1 MSANAI
7 DATSRLVS
15 RYKEGL
21 IEHAAVIISSLAVL
35 ISAFALLF
43 GGIAMYIAYDDL
55 AKWERSYKELEREYR
70 LAVLEIDDMRL
81 ALAKAGID
89 LPHGEK
95 P

>member
-1 MSANAI
+1 MSASAI
-7 DATSRLVS
+7 DATRRLVS
-15 RYKEGL
+15 RHKEGL
-21 IEHAAVIISSLAVL
+21 IDNAALVISSLAVM
-35 ISAFALLF
+35 IAAFGLLF

-89 LPHGEK
+89 LSHEEK